1 MSETHPEPRGFH
13 DILIVGAGPCSLA
26 VATRLQEQTPSA
38 LYTDVEHQRYH
49 WIKKHSGRMSVRPTR
64 AKGSNKYPS
73 TVKSPARRPQPGY
86 DTVIYDALSDAW
98 MTSWKNLFKALEIEF
113 LRSPLFFHPD
123 PRDRD
128 GLLAFAYETGR
139 ENELEEIRAVVGKE
153 LSKHRKK
160 KRMKDS
166 RDQRSI
172 LEIDERDRKDYFRPS
187 TALFND
193 FCESIVD
200 RYKLRSA
207 VQRAEIQSIEYGFVE
222 NECVPNTEKVF
233 AVQTSAGVQY
243 ARAVVL
249 AIGMGVV
256 PRMPTTLL
264 PHELDGACHSSQ
276 VVENEFP
283 PSHIRYKIAQGVE
296 TNVVVVGGGLT
307 SAQTADLA
315 IRKGVSKV
323 WQLMRGEF
331 KGQSLAPRF
340 YQPLNVVSETFRR
353 SLGLDGKISKRPKE
367 RLLVRRQ

>member
-1 MSETHPEPRGFH
+1 
-13 DILIVGAGPCSLA
+13 
-26 VATRLQEQTPSA
+26 
-38 LYTDVEHQRYH
+38 
-49 WIKKHSGRMSVRPTR
+49 MSVRSTR
-64 AKGSNKYPS
+64 ANGSI
-73 TVKSPARRPQPGY
+73 KSPSAPNPPVRRPQPGY
-86 DTVIYDALSDAW
+86 DTVIYDASSDAW
-98 MTSWKNLFKALEIEF
+98 MTSWKNLFRALEISF

-128 GLLAFAYETGR
+128 GLLAFAYENGR

-166 RDQRSI
+166 KNQRSI

-200 RYKLRSA
+200 RYGLRSA
-207 VQRAEIQSIEYGFVE
+207 VHQAEIQSIEYGFVE
-222 NECVPNTEKVF
+222 NEYAPNTEKVF
-233 AVQTSAGVQY
+233 SVQTSTGVKH

-249 AIGMGVV
+249 AIGIGVV
-256 PRMPTTLL
+256 PRMPTPLL
-264 PHELDGACHSSQ
+264 PHELEGACHSSQ

-283 PSHIRYKIAQGVE
+283 PSHIRHKIARGAE

-315 IRKGVSKV
+315 IRKGVSTV
-323 WQLMRGEF
+323 WQLMRGDF
-331 KGQSLAPRF
+331 KGQSEAP
-340 YQPLNVVSETFRR
+340 L
-353 SLGLDGKISKRPKE
+353 IH
-367 RLLVRRQ
+367 

>member
-1 MSETHPEPRGFH
+1 MSLPRTKPCGFH
-13 DILIVGAGPCSLA
+13 DILIIGAGPCGLA

-49 WIKKHSGRMSVRPTR
+49 WIKKHTRRMSIRSTR
-64 AKGSNKYPS
+64 VKGSIKSLS
-73 TVKSPARRPQPGY
+73 TPKPPAGRPKPGY
-86 DTVIYDALSDAW
+86 DSAVYDASSDAW
-98 MTSWKNLFKALEIEF
+98 MTSWKNLFRALEIDF

-128 GLLAFAYETGR
+128 GLLAFAYEKGR
-139 ENELEEIRAVVGKE
+139 EDELEEIRAVVGKE

-160 KRMKDS
+160 RKMKDS
-166 RDQRSI
+166 KNQRSI

-200 RYKLRSA
+200 RYGLRNA
-207 VQRAEIQSIEYGFVE
+207 VHRAEIQSIEYGFVE
-222 NECVPNTEKVF
+222 NECVPDTEKVF
-233 AVQTSAGVQY
+233 AVQTTAGLKY

-256 PRMPTTLL
+256 PRMPTALL
-264 PHELDGACHSSQ
+264 PHELEGACHSSQ

-283 PSHIRYKIAQGVE
+283 PPHIRHKIAKGTE
-296 TNVVVVGGGLT
+296 TNVLVVGGGLT

-331 KGQSLAPRF
+331 KGKSPAPLI
-340 YQPLNVVSETFRR
+340 PPAP
-353 SLGLDGKISKRPKE
+353 KR
-367 RLLVRRQ
+367 VQ